1 MLDRKDYRFLL
12 AVIAL
17 ACLVYLAA
25 FLHGVFSPEI
35 RLLPDSFEYLR
46 AAENMRGHG
55 VFYSGPLNREIDFSL
70 YTRRPPGY
78 PVLIMLLS
86 MVLPSASLIAAFQA
100 AMVFLGGYF
109 LWEINRGIGI
119 PARFNIIA
127 LAVYLLYPGQ
137 VIYSQM
143 IMAETILQFFLLA
156 SVWFLLRFLKHESAI
171 HIIGANLCLGA
182 AVMCKPVMLYFW
194 VPSLLLHLL
203 LFKKH
208 PKKIILA
215 ALFIPLAASSLWSL
229 RNYQVTG
236 VYHFSSLKSTHMR
249 FSIPDAEEKTSNS
262 SREDFSTDYRRTEKR
277 ALDILLDPERAGER
291 IVKVARKT
299 AGFFLDPGRF
309 DIYRFIPVRGLEVST
324 RELIRRDE
332 DWKRYF
338 RALPVPVII
347 YLGVL
352 LFLNLLIIMLFLPF
366 PFLSRPD
373 PFLRFFMV
381 LLVLYNSMVVSLASL
396 GTARYR
402 LAVEPLLI
410 MGAAAVAASAW
421 RRFKNRKEAP

>member
-1 MLDRKDYRFLL
+1 MLDRKDYRLLL

-46 AAENMRGHG
+46 AAENMRDHG

-119 PARFNIIA
+119 PSRFNIIA

-156 SVWFLLRFLKHESAI
+156 SVWFLLGFLKHESAI

-203 LFKKH
+203 LFKKY
-208 PKKIILA
+208 PKKIIIA
-215 ALFIPLAASSLWSL
+215 SLFIPLAASSLWSL

-236 VYHFSSLKSTHMR
+236 VYHFSSLKSTHMK
-249 FSIPDAEEKTSNS
+249 FSIPNAEERISS
-262 SREDFSTDYRRTEKR
+262 SREDFSADYRKTEKR
-277 ALDILLDPERAGER
+277 SLDILLDPERAGET
-291 IVKVARKT
+291 IVNVSRKT

-309 DIYRFIPVRGLEVST
+309 DIYRFIPVRGTEVST
-324 RELIRRDE
+324 WELVRRDG
-332 DWKRYF
+332 DWGRYF
-338 RALPVPVII
+338 RSLPVPVII
-347 YLGVL
+347 YLVIL
-352 LFLNLLIIMLFLPF
+352 LFLNLLIVIFFMPF

-381 LLVLYNSMVVSLASL
+381 LLVLYNSMVVSLAAL

-410 MGAAAVAASAW
+410 MGAAAVAESAW